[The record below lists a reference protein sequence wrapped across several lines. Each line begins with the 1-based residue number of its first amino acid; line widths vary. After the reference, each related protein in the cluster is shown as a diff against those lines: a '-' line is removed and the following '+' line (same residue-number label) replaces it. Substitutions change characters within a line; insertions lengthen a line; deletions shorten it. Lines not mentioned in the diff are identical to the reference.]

1 MWYTMFVKSLLL
13 ITALVVGAW
22 TVSVTVWAADE
33 PMGSGSPQQKE
44 ISKETIKQDRTD
56 EGAKSQREASP
67 AGELGK
73 GSEQQLSVPEG
84 TGPDAHDVEMTR
96 DQDYASSI
104 SF

>member
-1 MWYTMFVKSLLL
+1 MWYTMFVKSFLL
-13 ITALVVGAW
+13 ITVLVVATW

-33 PMGSGSPQQKE
+33 PMGSGTPEQKE
-44 ISKETIKQDRTD
+44 ISKETIKKDRTE
-56 EGAKSQREASP
+56 EGATGQREAP
-67 AGELGK
+67 PVGELGK
-73 GSEQQLSVPEG
+73 GSEQQMSVPEG